1 MRVRWLIAVALIA
14 LVGAACSS
22 GPASDDLPAP
32 TTTTTTEP
40 PPEGIIIV
48 SINNGA
54 FRPSNLDVDL
64 DETPIVR
71 WVHEDT
77 ADREYVITARN
88 GEFESEPLNT
98 GDIFEFDFST
108 LEPAIYRY
116 FSFLG
121 NTRVPGT
128 VDTRPEQ

>member
-1 MRVRWLIAVALIA
+1 MRFRWLVVVAVLA
-14 LVGAACSS
+14 LVATACAS
-22 GPASDDLPAP
+22 GPSSDDLRPP

-40 PPEGIIIV
+40 PPEGVIIV

-54 FRPSNLDVDL
+54 FRPSNLDVNVE
-64 DETPIVR
+64 ETPIVR

-77 ADREYVITARN
+77 AEREYVIEARN
-88 GEFESEPLNT
+88 GEFISPPLNT
-98 GDIFEFDFST
+98 GDEFEFDFST

-121 NTRVPGT
+121 LTRVPGT